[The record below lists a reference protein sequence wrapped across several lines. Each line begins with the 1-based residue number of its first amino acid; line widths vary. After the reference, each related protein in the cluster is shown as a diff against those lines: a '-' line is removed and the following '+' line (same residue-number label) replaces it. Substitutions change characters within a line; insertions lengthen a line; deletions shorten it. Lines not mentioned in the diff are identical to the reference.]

1 MYGTV
6 FHLCSKKSSFT
17 RSVCLTTQLILLLG
31 YPLNRVRS
39 PTLFNDFFRR
49 NSYNAVCTSVE
60 VAPSNVLECVRAAR
74 HIKNLGGLLI
84 TMPYKQMAMDF
95 VDEVD
100 TTAEMV
106 EAINVIK
113 CDIGVWTGANFDGL
127 GFVDAFEET
136 GKSVEGSSCLVLGAG
151 GTGRAI
157 GFALAQAGA
166 RKVGIFDL
174 QIGRALQVGKD
185 ISSRFS
191 SCHVDFE
198 NAGPGGYDLVVN
210 ATPSGMK
217 AEDKLPLNT
226 ADLDPRTIVF
236 DCVTNPIP
244 TRLSLAARARG
255 CVTIDGDKMHL
266 GQAKRALQFLGF
278 DGSLIVSG

>member
-1 MYGTV
+1 
-6 FHLCSKKSSFT
+6 
-17 RSVCLTTQLILLLG
+17 LL
-31 YPLNRVRS
+31 
-39 PTLFNDFFRR
+39 NDFFRR
-49 NSYNAVCTSVE
+49 NSYNACC
-60 VAPSNVLECVRAAR
+60 APAEIAAANLLEFVRTAR
-74 HIKNLGGLLI
+74 HINNLGGLLV
-84 TMPYKQMAMDF
+84 TMPFKQLAMRF

-100 TTAEMV
+100 TTAQMV

-113 CDIGVWTGANFDGL
+113 CHGGVWTGANFDGL
-127 GFVDAFEET
+127 GFVDALEET
-136 GKSVEGSSCLVLGAG
+136 GKSVGGSNCLVIGAG
-151 GTGRAI
+151 ATGRAI
-157 GFALAQAGA
+157 GFALARAGA
-166 RKVGIFDL
+166 RKIGFFDVE
-174 QIGRALQVGKD
+174 IGRALRVGKD

-217 AEDKLPLNT
+217 AEDKLPLNI